1 MTLAEKQQAA
11 RLDFISNWL
20 EDANI
25 VANYNDRDIVIATN
39 NEDFPYIKLSIAALD
54 GERGT
59 TKAFELTIKQSA
71 YNDIMYRRHLRKK
84 GQATL

>member
-1 MTLAEKQQAA
+1 MTLAEKQHTA

-25 VANYNDRDIVIATN
+25 VANYNDMDIVIATN

-54 GERGT
+54 NEYGA
-59 TKAFELTIKQSA
+59 TKIFELVNKQSA
-71 YNDIMYRRHLRKK
+71 CNEIMYRRRLRKE
-84 GQATL
+84 

>member
-20 EDANI
+20 KDANI
-25 VANYNDRDIVIATN
+25 VANYNDMDIIIATN
-39 NEDFPYIKLSIAALD
+39 NKDFPYIKLSIAALD

-59 TKAFELTIKQSA
+59 TKIFELANKQSA
-71 YNDIMYRRHLRKK
+71 YNEIMYRHYLRKNSD
-84 GQATL
+84 T

>member
-1 MTLAEKQQAA
+1 MTLAEKQHAA

-25 VANYNDRDIVIATN
+25 VANYNDMDIVIATN

-54 GERGT
+54 DERGS

-71 YNDIMYRRHLRKK
+71 YNDIMYRRHLREK
-84 GQATL
+84 QATL

>member
-1 MTLAEKQQAA
+1 MTLAEKQLAA

-25 VANYNDRDIVIATN
+25 VANYNDMDIVIATN
-39 NEDFPYIKLSIAALD
+39 NKDFPYIKLSIAALD
-54 GERGT
+54 EEQGA

-71 YNDIMYRRHLRKK
+71 YNDIMYRRHLKEK
-84 GQATL
+84 QATL